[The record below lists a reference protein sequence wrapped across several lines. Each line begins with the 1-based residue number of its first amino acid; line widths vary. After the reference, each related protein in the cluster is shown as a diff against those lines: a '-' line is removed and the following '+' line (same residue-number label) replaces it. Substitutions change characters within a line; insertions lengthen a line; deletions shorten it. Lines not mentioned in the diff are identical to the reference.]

1 MCRNVGTELA
11 GLRNA
16 MLKKVTALDLTALN
30 KHLLTA
36 KTQLSHIEGVVKFTE
51 VQHEK

>member
-16 MLKKVTALDLTALN
+16 MQKQVTPLELTALN
-30 KHLLTA
+30 KYLVTA